1 MYFPAHLQLGT
12 YGVARKRDDRML
24 HFYSMNLDKFDVVEA
39 SLDDLTNKKEYNW
52 ANYPLG
58 VVWAFAE
65 KGHKLDTGF
74 DMVIWGNI
82 PNGSG
87 LLFRIAGS
95 AHRSDPD

>member
-1 MYFPAHLQLGT
+1 
-12 YGVARKRDDRML
+12 
-24 HFYSMNLDKFDVVEA
+24 MNLDSFGVVEA

-58 VVWAFAE
+58 VVWAFKE
-65 KGHKLDTGF
+65 KGHEITSGF

-87 LLFRIAGS
+87 LSSS
-95 AHRSDPD
+95 ASLEVLTGVILTACSRSKIFP